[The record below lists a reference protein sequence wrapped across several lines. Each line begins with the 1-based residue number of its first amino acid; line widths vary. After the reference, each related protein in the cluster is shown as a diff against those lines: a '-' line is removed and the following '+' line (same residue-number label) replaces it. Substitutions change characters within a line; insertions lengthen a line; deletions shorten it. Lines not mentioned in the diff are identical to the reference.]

1 MTELSLLFCDKIM
14 KLLFENEIM
23 EQKNG
28 KDKWYIPYDYQ
39 VREEILLPCGSIR
52 SEKVQ
57 ES

>member
-1 MTELSLLFCDKIM
+1 MFFEYTIDKT
-14 KLLFENEIM
+14 M
-23 EQKNG
+23 EKYKNG

-52 SEKVQ
+52 SEKLQ